1 MSVTYPL
8 GLSISLKFKRGG
20 DCLKLTIYFDGRFW
34 CGLIEYESIQGD
46 YRACKYVFG
55 SEPKDKELEHFIYF
69 KLQKFVDKDDEYLNH
84 SVSASKTNRTDKK
97 ISPKKMQRKINK
109 EKRKPIMSTKA
120 QLAITKSREQK
131 KSRKEQQKSLNKRC
145 LEKEK
150 FNLKQK
156 KKLEKKRGH

>member
-55 SEPKDKELEHFIYF
+55 PEPKDKELEHFIYF
-69 KLQKFVDKDDEYLNH
+69 KLQKFMNKNDKYFNNMILSNE
-84 SVSASKTNRTDKK
+84 TNNIDKK
-97 ISPKKMQRKINK
+97 INPKKMQRKINK
-109 EKRKPIMSTKA
+109 EKRKPVMSTKA
-120 QLAITKSREQK
+120 QLTINKSREQAK
-131 KSRKEQQKSLNKRC
+131 KGRKQQKKLHKQCSK
-145 LEKEK
+145 KEK
-150 FNLKQK
+150 FDLKQK
-156 KKLEKKRGH
+156 KKLEKKKGH